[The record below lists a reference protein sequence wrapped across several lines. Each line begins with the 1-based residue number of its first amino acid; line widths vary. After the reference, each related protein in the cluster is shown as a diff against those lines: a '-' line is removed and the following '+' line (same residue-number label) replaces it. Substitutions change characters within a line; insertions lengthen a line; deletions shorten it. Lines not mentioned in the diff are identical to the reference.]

1 MDQLRALRVFN
12 QVIVD
17 GSFSGAA
24 RTLDLAPA
32 VVTRSLA
39 DLEEHLGARLLNRT
53 TRSLALTEIGEVYLE
68 RAKQLLADLDD
79 ADAVAGNSTDQTRG
93 TLRVLCPPA
102 FATHQL
108 AQHLPRFRALYP
120 RIGLELATPGPVQAA
135 DENFDVSILSIGQQ
149 PLQGDFVARHLAC
162 STFLICASPT
172 YLKRY
177 GTPQQPND
185 LHHHEGL
192 LPAVSAV
199 RRELTL
205 FRQTPD
211 RSVGTV
217 NVATVAL
224 HPPALSTS
232 QLDLILASALAGLGV
247 AGLPS
252 FMVADA
258 LREGRLVRVLPEWR
272 GTILSLY
279 AAMPT
284 RKNVPAR
291 TRVFIDFLV
300 QTFGDS
306 ENDPWLTH

>member
-1 MDQLRALRVFN
+1 MDQLRALRVFI
-12 QVIVD
+12 QVIAD
-17 GSFSGAA
+17 GSFAGAA
-24 RTLDLAPA
+24 RTLDLAPT

-68 RAKQLLADLDD
+68 RARQLLADLED
-79 ADAVAGNSTDQTRG
+79 ADAMAGNSTDQTRG

-108 AQHLPRFRALYP
+108 ALHLPRFRALYP

-149 PLQGDFVARHLAC
+149 PLQGDFVARQLAR

-177 GTPQQPND
+177 GIPLTPND
-185 LHHHEGL
+185 LQHHEGL

-211 RSVGTV
+211 RSVGAV

-258 LREGRLVRVLPEWR
+258 LREGRLMRVLPEWR
-272 GTILSLY
+272 GTILSLF
-279 AAMPT
+279 ASMPT

-291 TRVFIDFLV
+291 TRVFMDFLV
-300 QTFGDS
+300 QTFGGS
-306 ENDPWLTH
+306 ENDPWLNQ